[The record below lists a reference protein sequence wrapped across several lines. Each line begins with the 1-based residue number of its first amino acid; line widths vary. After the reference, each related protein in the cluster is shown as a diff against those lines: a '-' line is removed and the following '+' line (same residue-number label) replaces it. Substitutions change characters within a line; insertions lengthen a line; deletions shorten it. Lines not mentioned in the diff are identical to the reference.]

1 MFGCET
7 RNVVLNSAKRD
18 SHLAHLVP
26 DPRRCKT
33 FIDPPFLFTAGCMFA
48 LAIGVGRKPN
58 LWGPAWTGPRLCRVL
73 LVTVSWFT
81 LKAPDWMLCYFIP
94 AAQLPMT
101 TVHLLSLLSL
111 ILAVLGGHIMTATFI
126 QRGQRLLTIATPLA
140 GATVWTGLWALTL
153 DRYLL
158 VGTFDE
164 FTSGQAVPLME
175 SSLTGAMNL
184 AGIAQ
189 GVVGVGLLAL
199 LYTQGRRLKAR

>member
-1 MFGCET
+1 MWCST
-7 RNVVLNSAKRD
+7 VRNGIRTCYILCPT
-18 SHLAHLVP
+18 LG
-26 DPRRCKT
+26 RCKT
-33 FIDPPFLFTAGCMFA
+33 FIIDPPFLFTAGCMFA
-48 LAIGVGRKPN
+48 LAARRQVVARKPN
-58 LWGPAWTGPRLCRVL
+58 PLGSSAGLALGFAVFFW
-73 LVTVSWFT
+73 VTVSWFT

-101 TVHLLSLLSL
+101 AVHLLFLLSL
-111 ILAVLGGHIMTATFI
+111 ILAVLSGHIMTATFI

-175 SSLTGAMNL
+175 SSLTGAMNI

-199 LYTQGRRLKAR
+199 LYTQGRSLKAR

>member
-1 MFGCET
+1 MVQGAIRTCY
-7 RNVVLNSAKRD
+7 V
-18 SHLAHLVP
+18 SHLT
-26 DPRRCKT
+26 RRRWKT
-33 FIDPPFLFTAGCMFA
+33 FIIDPPFLFTAGSLFA
-48 LAIGVGRKPN
+48 LAASRQVVARKPN
-58 LWGPAWTGPRLCRVL
+58 PLGPSAGLALGFAVFFWL
-73 LVTVSWFT
+73 TVSWFT
-81 LKAPDWMLCYFIP
+81 LKAPDWMLCYFVP

-101 TVHLLSLLSL
+101 AVHLLFLLSL
-111 ILAVLGGHIMTATFI
+111 ILAVLSGHTMTATFI

-175 SSLTGAMNL
+175 SSLTGAMNI

-199 LYTQGRRLKAR
+199 LYTQGRSLKAR